1 MSDSDKPALYL
12 ETTVPS
18 YYVARPSRDVVALA
32 HQELT
37 REWWERRASN
47 FTIYISPL
55 VLQEAAVGDAGAAAR
70 RLDVLAG
77 FSVLR
82 ATEEIERL
90 AQFYFE
96 ELCLPDRALRDAGH
110 FAFACGYGMQY
121 LLTWN
126 CVHLANAE
134 IQFRL
139 IEVNER
145 RGLKTPIVCTP
156 EALMGFGE
164 E

>member
-1 MSDSDKPALYL
+1 
-12 ETTVPS
+12 
-18 YYVARPSRDVVALA
+18 
-32 HQELT
+32 
-37 REWWERRASN
+37 
-47 FTIYISPL
+47 L
-55 VLQEAAVGDAGAAAR
+55 VLQEATVGDAGAAAR

-82 ATEEIERL
+82 ATGEIERL

-96 ELCLPDRALRDAGH
+96 ELCLPERALRDAGH
-110 FAFACGYGMQY
+110 LAFACGYGMQY

-134 IQFRL
+134 IQVRL
-139 IEVNER
+139 IELNER